1 MVKLHIYEKETGKYL
16 RSQEPKIDVLET
28 RIKGEPVYVKYS
40 NSTELELPAYGK
52 HELPFFIDGEWVV
65 KGQYKNVEVYN
76 TETNSFGYCY
86 TDELAE
92 NQVFID
98 DAKGIA
104 AFKENYQ
111 KYIVDKNFQIVEN
124 PKYETLCKLNNL
136 RNQLAETDVAY
147 NTVLETPVEYVNNN
161 VYKPQWVVDGTYG
174 NLVNGYTAGIVQ
186 FPIPIWD
193 ATKLEKNMVMMEYDE
208 FGALILFLTAIQQKA
223 FNARKTAQSALLTE
237 IAKVEAELAE

>member
-28 RIKGEPVYVKYS
+28 KIKGEPVYVKYS

-52 HELPFFIDGEWVV
+52 HELPFFIDGKWVV
-65 KGQYKNVEVYN
+65 KGQYKNTEVYN
-76 TETNSFGYCY
+76 TETKSFGYCY

-98 DAKGIA
+98 DVEGIA

-111 KYIVDKNFQIVEN
+111 KYIVDENFQIVEN

-136 RNQLAETDVAY
+136 RSQLAETDVAY
-147 NTVLETPVEYVNNN
+147 DTVLETPVEYVNNN
-161 VYKPQWVVDGTYG
+161 VYKPKWVVDGTYG

-193 ATKLEKNMVMMEYDE
+193 ATKLEENMVMMEYDE

-223 FNARKTAQSALLTE
+223 FNARKTAQSALLKE